1 MSQACS
7 SPSSERDMVGHMLPN
22 IADRF
27 AATHLGVEVRS
38 HGRSRTDVVF
48 VAGDEVIGVEVKMT
62 DWRRAIFQALLN
74 RYCVDRSYIALWTGR
89 VTTSV
94 LTEAL
99 EWGVGVLAI
108 SATAIEIV
116 QPAPANQPEPVLR
129 DRIRAALATYA

>member
-1 MSQACS
+1 
-7 SPSSERDMVGHMLPN
+7 MVGHMLPN

-27 AATHLGVEVRS
+27 GATHLGLEVRS

-89 VTTSV
+89 VTTGV
-94 LTEAL
+94 LTEAH

-108 SATAIEIV
+108 SATSIEIV
-116 QPAPANQPEPVLR
+116 QPAPANQPEAVLR
-129 DRIRAALATYA
+129 DRIRAALATYG